1 MCLNICLPSPV
12 TSERICIFYFF
23 VYFSIIT
30 SGGGEVNSWTCLN
43 VKDTLHFSLKWFLK
57 KKRKQPFVNQNS
69 KLRFDQKKKKNEV
82 LLLFDPY
89 LWSILEW
96 QPFMFLSVWA
106 HMATRGEGG
115 TLFFFFFWSN
125 LGHINTNSFFFFF
138 FKKHVLHRW
147 TTCMW
152 IILSFIKTLSQ
163 QAGH

>member
-57 KKRKQPFVNQNS
+57 KKPFVNQNS
-69 KLRFDQKKKKNEV
+69 KLRFDQKKIKKSKCFCC
-82 LLLFDPY
+82 LTRTCDPY
-89 LWSILEW
+89 WSGSLLCFCLFELTWPLEARAAH
-96 QPFMFLSVWA
+96 FFLVKSGS
-106 HMATRGEGG
+106 HQHHLFSF
-115 TLFFFFFWSN
+115 LFF
-125 LGHINTNSFFFFF
+125 L
-138 FKKHVLHRW
+138 HVLHRW

>member
-69 KLRFDQKKKKNEV
+69 KLRFDQKKEV

-115 TLFFFFFWSN
+115 TLFFFGQIWVTSTPT
-125 LGHINTNSFFFFF
+125 LSSFFFF
-138 FKKHVLHRW
+138 KNMCCTGGPRVCESYCL
-147 TTCMW
+147 
-152 IILSFIKTLSQ
+152 L
-163 QAGH
+163 

>member
-69 KLRFDQKKKKNEV
+69 KLRFDQKKEV

-115 TLFFFFFWSN
+115 TLFFFFGQIWVTSTPT
-125 LGHINTNSFFFFF
+125 LSSSFFFL
-138 FKKHVLHRW
+138 KHVLHRW